1 MGAAGN
7 ARFVWLLQRFGAGL
21 YLGVQFM
28 KKLISILA
36 AAALLLALVVPCG
49 AAEPGKLT
57 VKGTAENGSLLLT
70 LSVEQNPGIIAAG
83 FEISYDT
90 KVLALTKTENGEIF
104 NRIYVQSQNITDEP
118 YRMLWADVTATA
130 DHTQNGVLAKLTFK
144 VLKQNTAAEISV
156 RPMAGNIFNKD
167 LADRDIAGC
176 AFILTVQPENGSSAG
191 QPASSA
197 AGGSSAGQGTGVKL
211 DDYKQL
217 PVTDK
222 VKNNLLASAVTGTG
236 GAQSSQSAGTGSTK
250 AAAQQSGS
258 ATAEAGVEAEPGS
271 SAELTPSAGS
281 STNQNGSSKTVLYA
295 VLAAIGILAVVGVVI
310 IVLKKQGKAAPQ
322 QSEPQ
327 TAETPSAKAFA
338 AENPQP
344 AAEQAETA
352 PQGAAEPNGE
362 PANSAPAAAQT
373 ANTANPLPAEKPEDE
388 QPNTEPD
395 SKA

>member
-1 MGAAGN
+1 
-7 ARFVWLLQRFGAGL
+7 
-21 YLGVQFM
+21 M
-28 KKLISILA
+28 KKLISVFA
-36 AAALLLALVVPCG
+36 AIALLLALVVPCG

-118 YRMLWADVTATA
+118 YRILWADVTATA

-176 AFILTVQPENGSSAG
+176 AFTLTV

-197 AGGSSAGQGTGVKL
+197 AGGSSAGQSTGVKL

-222 VKNNLLASAVTGTG
+222 VKNNLLASAFTGTE
-236 GAQSSQSAGTGSTK
+236 GAKSSQSAGTGSTK
-250 AAAQQSGS
+250 SATQQSGS
-258 ATAEAGVEAEPGS
+258 AAAETAVEAEPGS
-271 SAELTPSAGS
+271 SAELTPSTGGNTS
-281 STNQNGSSKTVLYA
+281 QNGSSKTVLYA
-295 VLAAIGILAVVGVVI
+295 VLAAVGILAVVGVVI
-310 IVLKKQGKAAPQ
+310 VVLKKQGKAAPAAEPQ
-322 QSEPQ
+322 QNEPQ
-327 TAETPSAKAFA
+327 TAEVPNAEA
-338 AENPQP
+338 ATTEKVQP
-344 AAEQAETA
+344 AAKPQAEST
-352 PQGAAEPNGE
+352 PQRAAEPNGE
-362 PANSAPAAAQT
+362 PTTLEPANAQNADANNSANEQPD
-373 ANTANPLPAEKPEDE
+373 NE

-395 SKA
+395 PKA

>member
-70 LSVEQNPGIIAAG
+70 LSVEQNPGIIATG

-197 AGGSSAGQGTGVKL
+197 AGGSSAGQSTGVKL

-222 VKNNLLASAVTGTG
+222 VKNNLLASAVT
-236 GAQSSQSAGTGSTK
+236 GTGSTK

>member
-1 MGAAGN
+1 
-7 ARFVWLLQRFGAGL
+7 
-21 YLGVQFM
+21 M
-28 KKLISILA
+28 KKLISVFA
-36 AAALLLALVVPCG
+36 AIALLLALVVPCG

-176 AFILTVQPENGSSAG
+176 AFTLTVQPEGSSSAG

-197 AGGSSAGQGTGVKL
+197 AGGSSAGQSTGVKL

-222 VKNNLLASAVTGTG
+222 VKNNLLASAITGTE
-236 GAQSSQSAGTGSTK
+236 GAKSSQSAGTGSTK
-250 AAAQQSGS
+250 SATQQSGS
-258 ATAEAGVEAEPGS
+258 AAAETGVEAEPGS
-271 SAELTPSAGS
+271 SAELTPSTGGNTS
-281 STNQNGSSKTVLYA
+281 QNGSSKTVLYA
-295 VLAAIGILAVVGVVI
+295 VLAAVGILAVVGVVI
-310 IVLKKQGKAAPQ
+310 VVLKKQGKAAPAAEPQ

-327 TAETPSAKAFA
+327 TAEVPNAEA
-338 AENPQP
+338 ATTEKVQP
-344 AAEQAETA
+344 AAKPQAEST

-362 PANSAPAAAQT
+362 PTTLEPANAQNADANNSANEQPD
-373 ANTANPLPAEKPEDE
+373 NE
-388 QPNTEPD
+388 QPNTEPGP
-395 SKA
+395 KA

>member
-1 MGAAGN
+1 
-7 ARFVWLLQRFGAGL
+7 
-21 YLGVQFM
+21 M
-28 KKLISILA
+28 KKLISVFA
-36 AAALLLALVVPCG
+36 AIALLLALVVPCG

-176 AFILTVQPENGSSAG
+176 AFTLTVQPEGNSSAG

-197 AGGSSAGQGTGVKL
+197 AGGSSAGQSTGVKL

-222 VKNNLLASAVTGTG
+222 VKNNLLASAITGTE
-236 GAQSSQSAGTGSTK
+236 GAKSSQSTGTGSTK
-250 AAAQQSGS
+250 SATQQSGS
-258 ATAEAGVEAEPGS
+258 AAAEPGS
-271 SAELTPSAGS
+271 SAEITPSTGGNTS
-281 STNQNGSSKTVLYA
+281 QNGSSKTVLYA
-295 VLAAIGILAVVGVVI
+295 VLAAVGILAVVGVVI
-310 IVLKKQGKAAPQ
+310 IVLKKQGKAAPAATPK
-322 QSEPQ
+322 SEPQ
-327 TAETPSAKAFA
+327 TAEVPNAEA
-338 AENPQP
+338 ATTEKVQP
-344 AAEQAETA
+344 AAKPQAEST

-362 PANSAPAAAQT
+362 PTTLEPANAQNADANNSANEQPD
-373 ANTANPLPAEKPEDE
+373 NE

-395 SKA
+395 PKA

>member
-1 MGAAGN
+1 
-7 ARFVWLLQRFGAGL
+7 
-21 YLGVQFM
+21 M
-28 KKLISILA
+28 KKLISVFA
-36 AAALLLALVVPCG
+36 AIALLLALVLPCG

-104 NRIYVQSQNITDEP
+104 NRIYVQSQNIADEP

-130 DHTQNGVLAKLTFK
+130 DHTQNGVVAKLTFK

-176 AFILTVQPENGSSAG
+176 AFTLTVQSEGSSSAG

-197 AGGSSAGQGTGVKL
+197 AGGSSAGQSTGVKL

-222 VKNNLLASAVTGTG
+222 VKNNLLASAITGTE
-236 GAQSSQSAGTGSTK
+236 GAKSSQSAGTSSTK
-250 AAAQQSGS
+250 SATQQSGS
-258 ATAEAGVEAEPGS
+258 AAAETAVEAEPGS
-271 SAELTPSAGS
+271 SAEITPSTGGS
-281 STNQNGSSKTVLYA
+281 ASQNGSSKTVLYA
-295 VLAAIGILAVVGVVI
+295 VLAAVGILAVVGVVI
-310 IVLKKQGKAAPQ
+310 IVLKKQGKAAPAATPK
-322 QSEPQ
+322 SEPQ
-327 TAETPSAKAFA
+327 TAEVPNAEA
-338 AENPQP
+338 ATTEKVQP
-344 AAEQAETA
+344 AAKPQAEST

-362 PANSAPAAAQT
+362 PTTLEPANAQNADANNSANEQPD
-373 ANTANPLPAEKPEDE
+373 NE

-395 SKA
+395 PKA

>member
-1 MGAAGN
+1 
-7 ARFVWLLQRFGAGL
+7 
-21 YLGVQFM
+21 M
-28 KKLISILA
+28 KKLISVFA
-36 AAALLLALVVPCG
+36 AIALLLALVLPCG

-104 NRIYVQSQNITDEP
+104 NRIYVQSQNIADEP

-176 AFILTVQPENGSSAG
+176 AFTLTVQSEGSSSAG

-197 AGGSSAGQGTGVKL
+197 AGGSSAGQSTGVKL

-222 VKNNLLASAVTGTG
+222 VKNNLLASAITGTE
-236 GAQSSQSAGTGSTK
+236 GAKSSQSAGTSSTK
-250 AAAQQSGS
+250 SATQQSGS
-258 ATAEAGVEAEPGS
+258 AAAETAVEAEPGS
-271 SAELTPSAGS
+271 SAEITPSTGGS
-281 STNQNGSSKTVLYA
+281 ASQNGSSKTVLYA
-295 VLAAIGILAVVGVVI
+295 VLAAVGILAVVGVVI
-310 IVLKKQGKAAPQ
+310 IVLKKQGKAAPAATPK
-322 QSEPQ
+322 SEPQ
-327 TAETPSAKAFA
+327 TAEVPNAEA
-338 AENPQP
+338 ATTEKVQP
-344 AAEQAETA
+344 AAKPQAEST

-362 PANSAPAAAQT
+362 PTTLEPANAQNADANNSANEQPD
-373 ANTANPLPAEKPEDE
+373 NE

-395 SKA
+395 PKA

>member
-1 MGAAGN
+1 
-7 ARFVWLLQRFGAGL
+7 
-21 YLGVQFM
+21 M
-28 KKLISILA
+28 KKLISVFA
-36 AAALLLALVVPCG
+36 AIALLLALVVPCG

-83 FEISYDT
+83 FEISYNT

-118 YRMLWADVTATA
+118 YRILWADVTATA

-176 AFILTVQPENGSSAG
+176 AFTLTVQPEGNSSAG

-197 AGGSSAGQGTGVKL
+197 AGGSSAGQSTGVKL

-222 VKNNLLASAVTGTG
+222 VKNNLLASAITGTE
-236 GAQSSQSAGTGSTK
+236 GAKSSQSAGTGSTK
-250 AAAQQSGS
+250 SATQQSGS
-258 ATAEAGVEAEPGS
+258 AAAETAVEAEPGS
-271 SAELTPSAGS
+271 SAEITPSTGGNTS
-281 STNQNGSSKTVLYA
+281 QNGSSKTVLYA
-295 VLAAIGILAVVGVVI
+295 VLAAVGILAVVGVVI
-310 IVLKKQGKAAPQ
+310 IVLKKQGKAAPAATPK
-322 QSEPQ
+322 SEPQ
-327 TAETPSAKAFA
+327 TAEVPNAEA
-338 AENPQP
+338 ATTEKVQP
-344 AAEQAETA
+344 AAKPQAEST

-362 PANSAPAAAQT
+362 PTYQARDDTQNAAA
-373 ANTANPLPAEKPEDE
+373 ANTLAAEKPDGD
-388 QPNTEPD
+388 QPGTKPD